1 MEITPSLE
9 RFRELAPRTRVISV
23 HTRLAADAET
33 PVGLYAKL
41 AGGPGS
47 YLLES
52 VEHGV
57 WSRWSFIGVRSSAT
71 LTEQDGA
78 AVWRGRPPVG
88 LPTDGDPL
96 NALGRTLELLQGPAQ
111 EGLPPLASGMVGYLG
126 YDTVRRIE
134 VLPDGN
140 VDDLGLPELQMMLIS
155 DLAVLDHQTGEVW
168 LIANAVN
175 VDDTDER
182 VDEAH
187 ADAVARIEAMA
198 ARLAEPSPSLV
209 AVPGGESELR
219 VHNQRTTEEYAAAVE
234 AAVEEIRAGEAFQ
247 VVVSQRFDVTTGAD
261 ALDVY
266 RVLRLSNPSP
276 YLYLVRL
283 DGFDVIGSS
292 PEALVTITD
301 GQATTHPIAGS
312 RPRGADPAED
322 LRLEAELLEDPKE
335 RAEHLMLV
343 DLARNDLG
351 RVCQPGTVSVTE
363 FMQVRRY
370 SHIMHL
376 ESSVSGRVQPGRS
389 ALDTV
394 MACFPAGTLSG
405 APKVRAME
413 IIDELEVSRRGL
425 YGGVVGYFDLAGNA
439 DVAIAIR
446 TAVLR
451 DGVAH
456 VQAGGGIVA
465 DSVAATEDAE
475 SRNKA
480 AAVLRAIA
488 RAERMTPLA
497 PRPDAPARGRDDAR

>member
-1 MEITPSLE
+1 MLIEPSVE
-9 RFRELAPRTRVISV
+9 QFRELARGSRVISV
-23 HTRLAADAET
+23 HTRLTADAET

-52 VEHGV
+52 AEHGV
-57 WSRWSFIGVRSSAT
+57 WSRWSFIGVGAHAT
-71 LTEQDGA
+71 LTERDGE
-78 AVWRGRPPVG
+78 AVWTGRAPVG
-88 LPTDGDPL
+88 LPSGGDPL
-96 NALGRTLELLQGPAQ
+96 DALAETLRLLASHPQP
-111 EGLPPLASGMVGYLG
+111 GLPPLTSGLVGYLG

-134 VLPDGN
+134 VLPDTN
-140 VDDLGLPELQMMLIS
+140 VDDLGLPELQLMLIS
-155 DLAVLDHQTGEVW
+155 DLAVLDHQRGEVW

-175 VDDTDER
+175 FDDTDER
-182 VDEAH
+182 VDQAR
-187 ADAVARIEAMA
+187 ADAVARVEAMA
-198 ARLAEPSPSLV
+198 ARLAEPTPSLV
-209 AVPGGESELR
+209 AVPGEEVALR
-219 VHNQRTTEEYAAAVE
+219 VTDQRTTAEYADAVASAIE
-234 AAVEEIRAGEAFQ
+234 QIKAGEAFQ
-247 VVVSQRFDVTTGAD
+247 IVVSQRFDVRTEAA
-261 ALDVY
+261 ALDIY

-292 PEALVTITD
+292 PEALVTVTD
-301 GQATTHPIAGS
+301 GGVTTHPIAGS
-312 RPRGADPAED
+312 RPRGQDPAED
-322 LRLEAELLEDPKE
+322 QALQTELLADPKE

-351 RVCQPGTVSVTE
+351 RVCQAGTVEVTRFMSV
-363 FMQVRRY
+363 RSY

-376 ESSVSGRVQPGRS
+376 ESSVTGRLDAGRT
-389 ALDTV
+389 ALDAV
-394 MACFPAGTLSG
+394 LACFPAGTLSG
-405 APKVRAME
+405 APKVRAMQ
-413 IIDELEVSRRGL
+413 IVDELEVSRRGV

-439 DVAIAIR
+439 DMAIAIR

-488 RAERMTPLA
+488 RAEAMTPLA
-497 PRPDAPARGRDDAR
+497 TRADPSTPADDGR

>member
-1 MEITPSLE
+1 MHIEPSVE
-9 RFRELAPRTRVISV
+9 RFRELAREARVISV
-23 HTRLAADAET
+23 HTRLAADTET

-57 WSRWSFIGVRSSAT
+57 WSRWSFIGVGSVAT
-71 LTEQDGA
+71 LTERDGR
-78 AVWRGRPPVG
+78 AVWHGRPPVG
-88 LPTDGDPL
+88 LPEGGDPL
-96 NALGRTLELLQGPAQ
+96 EALALTLERLHGPRQ
-111 EGLPPLASGMVGYLG
+111 EGLPPLSSGLVGYLG

-134 VLPDGN
+134 DLPDGN
-140 VDDLGLPELQMMLIS
+140 VDDLGLPELQWMLIS

-175 VDDTDER
+175 FDDTDER
-182 VDEAH
+182 VDEAR

-198 ARLAEPSPSLV
+198 ARLAEPTPSLV
-209 AVPGGESELR
+209 AVPDGESELR
-219 VHNQRTTEEYAAAVE
+219 VHDQRTTAEYAAAVE
-234 AAVEEIRAGEAFQ
+234 AAVEEIRSGEAFQ
-247 VVVSQRFDVTTGAD
+247 VVVSQRFDVTTTAD

-276 YLYLVRL
+276 YLYLLRL

-292 PEALVTITD
+292 PEALVTIED
-301 GQATTHPIAGS
+301 GCATTHPIAGS
-312 RPRGADPAED
+312 RPRGADPVSDQAM
-322 LRLEAELLEDPKE
+322 EAELLADPKE

-351 RVCQPGTVSVTE
+351 RVCEPGTVAVTE

-376 ESSVSGRVQPGRS
+376 ESSVSGRVRQGRT

-394 MACFPAGTLSG
+394 LACFPAGTLSG
-405 APKVRAME
+405 APKVRAMQ

-425 YGGVVGYFDLAGNA
+425 YGGVVGYFDLAGDA

-451 DGVAH
+451 DGIAH

-480 AAVLRAIA
+480 AAVMRAIA

-497 PRPDAPARGRDDAR
+497 ASRPTPGGGTP